1 MILLLDAAYFLAL
14 LVLWPWL
21 LYRRWKAGPGSLS
34 ISERL
39 GKLPSRPVA
48 AHCVWIHGV
57 SLGEINATRTIVA
70 ELRRRSPDTAV
81 YITSTTRTGLDRA
94 RELYPHLPVGRFPV
108 DLSFA
113 IRRAL
118 DVIRPTVIILLEL
131 ETWPNLLFVA
141 ARAAIPVLIANG
153 RITEERSMR
162 RFRRWPLRSLAR
174 RMFREVRWVGAQ
186 DATYAA
192 RFVEL
197 GVPPERV
204 EVTGSVKYDSADVAD
219 RIDGM
224 EALADAMAIDS
235 TRPLWVCGSTGPEEE
250 AAILTAYTA
259 LRGEFPALQLAIIPR
274 KPERFDEVARLI
286 VQHGYACLRRSARP
300 PLVPENVA
308 EPTPVFLGDTVG
320 ELRKFYALATVVF
333 VGRSLVP
340 LGGSDVMEVAG
351 LAKAMIVGPHA
362 ENFVEAME
370 WLRAERGVVE
380 IGAATELAA
389 AVARLL
395 EHPTERER
403 IGRAARRTIVA
414 RRGATDRIIDRVLR
428 ELY

>member
-14 LVLWPWL
+14 LLLWPWL

-70 ELRRRSPDTAV
+70 ELRRRSPDTAI

-118 DVIRPTVIILLEL
+118 GVVRPTAIILMEL

-141 ARAAIPVLIANG
+141 ARAEIPVLIANG
-153 RITEERSMR
+153 RVTEERSMR
-162 RFRRWPLRSLAR
+162 RFRRWPLRGLAR

-197 GVPPERV
+197 GAPAERV

-219 RIDGM
+219 HIDGM
-224 EALADAMAIDS
+224 EALADAMAIDRM
-235 TRPLWVCGSTGPEEE
+235 RPLWVCGSTGPDEE
-250 AAILTAYTA
+250 AAILAAYSA
-259 LRGEFPALQLAIIPR
+259 LRAEFPALQLALIPR
-274 KPERFDEVARLI
+274 KPERFEEVARLI
-286 VQHGYACLRRSARP
+286 VRHGYACLRRSAGP
-300 PLVPENVA
+300 PLVPESVA
-308 EPTPVFLGDTVG
+308 EPTPVFLGDSVG

-333 VGRSLVP
+333 VGRTLVP

-351 LAKAMIVGPHA
+351 LAKPMIVGPFV
-362 ENFVEAME
+362 ENFAEAIE
-370 WLRAERGVVE
+370 LLRAERGVVE
-380 IGAATELAA
+380 VASVAELAP

-395 EHPTERER
+395 GHATERER

-414 RRGATDRIIDRVLR
+414 RRGATERIIDRVLR